1 MISSNLSVI
10 TNTVLA
16 VLAAGAIFSH
26 MRKHPILLVL
36 RYFTVLSN
44 ILCAAAAV
52 AVAAGRLC
60 GNLPM
65 SVLILKHAGTS
76 AVAVTLLT
84 VLFFLGP
91 KLGYKFLLSGPDL
104 FLHLICPVMAI
115 VSYIAWD
122 SPEIGFSL
130 VFCGVIPTAV
140 YAALYLYKVLLAPEE
155 KRWEDF
161 YGFNK
166 GGRWKLS
173 GVVMLSGTFLISLV
187 LWLI

>member
-1 MISSNLSVI
+1 MTGSNLSVI
-10 TNTVLA
+10 TNIVLA
-16 VLAAGAIFSH
+16 VFAVGAIFSH
-26 MRKHPILLVL
+26 MKEHPVLLVL

-60 GNLPM
+60 GSMPM
-65 SVLILKHAGTS
+65 SLLLWKHAGTS

-104 FLHLICPVMAI
+104 FLHLICPVLAI

-122 SPEIGFSL
+122 SPDMGFGV
-130 VFCGVIPTAV
+130 VFLGVVPTAA
-140 YAALYLYKVLLAPEE
+140 YAVLYLYKVLLAPEE
-155 KRWEDF
+155 KRWNDF

-187 LWLI
+187 LWLV